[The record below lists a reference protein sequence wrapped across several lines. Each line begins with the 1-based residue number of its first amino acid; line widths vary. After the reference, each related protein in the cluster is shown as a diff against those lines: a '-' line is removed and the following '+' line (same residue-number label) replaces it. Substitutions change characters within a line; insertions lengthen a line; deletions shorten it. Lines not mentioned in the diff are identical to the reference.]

1 MFDRIAYNRKGGIC
15 VTTHFYSHPVCL
27 SHEPGPHHP
36 ESPDRLKAVMQV
48 LANSEFDGLVRFE
61 APETTPDVIALMH
74 DSGYV
79 DHILA
84 SVPANGYAQLD
95 PDTILSPGSGEAAL
109 RAVGGICQA
118 VDDVISGQA
127 DNAFCALRP
136 PGHHAEHAQAMGF
149 CLFNNIA
156 IAAKH
161 AQVSHGLDKIAVI
174 DFDVHHGNGTQHM
187 FDADA
192 SLFYG
197 SSHQFPAYPGTGAA
211 SETGVGNIVNVPL
224 SPGSGSEPFR
234 AAYTDVIL
242 PALREFNPDLLL
254 ISAGFD
260 AHIQDP
266 LCQLNVTTA
275 DFAWISEELLAA
287 ADTCCDGRLVSTLEG
302 GYDLEALAESVAVH
316 VGEMMAE

>member
-1 MFDRIAYNRKGGIC
+1 MA
-15 VTTHFYSHPVCL
+15 
-27 SHEPGPHHP
+27 
-36 ESPDRLKAVMQV
+36 A
-48 LANSEFDGLVRFE
+48 LANSEFDTLTRIE
-61 APETTPDVIALMH
+61 ALETTPDVIALMH
-74 DSGYV
+74 DPGYI

-84 SVPANGYAQLD
+84 AVPAAGYAQLD

-118 VDDVISGQA
+118 VDEVISGDA

-136 PGHHAEHAQAMGF
+136 PGHHAERAQAMGF

-161 AQVSHGLDKIAVI
+161 AQNQHGLDKVAVI

-211 SETGVGNIVNVPL
+211 SETGIGNIVNVPL
-224 SPGSGSEPFR
+224 SPGSGSELFR

-242 PALREFNPDLLL
+242 PALRDFNPDLLL

-266 LCQLNVTTA
+266 LCQLNVTTT
-275 DFAWISEELLAA
+275 DFAWITEELLAV
-287 ADTCCDGRLVSTLEG
+287 ADDCCDGRVVSTLEG
-302 GYDLEALAESVAVH
+302 GYDLDALAESVTVH
-316 VGEMMAE
+316 VNAMMGIQSP